1 MKPQNNNYWSGFG
14 LGLLGG
20 AGLMYI
26 LGTKKGR
33 TALRTFLSNTDDL
46 EHSVEDII
54 SFITKSLPQS
64 DSSSNQGDGEQTS
77 ANGIDGVMSK
87 IRGLKLPKKG
97 K

>member
-1 MKPQNNNYWSGFG
+1 
-14 LGLLGG
+14 
-20 AGLMYI
+20 MYI

-33 TALRTFLSNTDDL
+33 TALRTFLSNTDEL

-54 SFITKSLPQS
+54 GFITKSMPQS
-64 DSSSNQGDGEQTS
+64 EPSNSENMIEHEQS
-77 ANGIDGVMSK
+77 NSIVGVMSK